1 MASTADL
8 RSANLDSLLK
18 SELIQLCR
26 DHGISTYGLK
36 SQLIARLL
44 THRETLPSLPA
55 TPAASTAGTV
65 LPTPSS
71 APLVTNYVPPPSRPS
86 AAAAPRAAAA
96 SLLPSV
102 ALPGPSGGN
111 PPPLPPPEVH
121 LLAQQA
127 AQQAAAQV
135 LAHFSGVPSAASAPP
150 PPTPA
155 TLPSAA
161 GVLPPLLG
169 STAVT
174 NSAAPSSSTTTSLSW
189 VYQPPSLHPHQLP
202 GLTAAAPAAPLPQV
216 SAALPPAF
224 PPLPQLAPFS
234 GSIPSIPAR
243 FATAATAGEFIDF
256 TELLHALDLEGTEE
270 TPLRIELGD
279 DNRLTLPRKPKKRQ
293 VSSFPEWARCFGV
306 YAHYLTSHQPLRST
320 DLFAYMYIIAT
331 CHAEYTFSACMAYD
345 VAFRR
350 KAARFRL
357 TSWGQIDPQL
367 YTKAFTGSGKARPR
381 AWCDHCLTSSHSPS
395 ECPLFSSS
403 GPAKKP
409 RVTTAGPRHTTPTRT
424 KEVCRNFNRGGA
436 HVTTVHDATCASP
449 LVALGHTQPHPVPPS
464 APPQGSPEPWDLPQP
479 PLSPSFLTSDT
490 HLPSPPLS
498 PLPVIPQPPTTGSPQ
513 PISPS
518 LTSHTAFHQLPHP
531 RQHLPPPLQL
541 PAPLT
546 HTPVNTHLLSSL
558 LSGHPRRDFT
568 SYLLQGLNIGFRVG
582 YDGPHRARPAS
593 NLRSSLARPKVID
606 SYLEA
611 ECQAGHTVGPFPSPP
626 LPNFVINP
634 LGAVPKKRSGKWRL
648 IMHLSYPPG
657 SSVNDGIDIRHFRLR
672 YSTVSDA
679 IDSVMRLGRGALM
692 AKIDIK
698 SAFRLCPVHPADHH
712 LLGMK
717 WKGQFYFDRV
727 LPFGLRS
734 APYIF
739 NCLADAIEWVAAQQG
754 VAPIH
759 HYLDDLFIAG
769 TPDSDQ
775 CAHHLQTLTS
785 LCSALGVPLAED
797 KREGPTTCLEY
808 LGILLDSSS
817 LEARLPP
824 DKLQNLHNSL
834 QTWSTRSSC
843 PKRELLS
850 LIGTLSFA
858 AKVVPAGRT
867 FLRRMIDLSTSA
879 AGLDQVIPL
888 SQSFSLDLQWW
899 REFATAWNG
908 RSFFLLPHWTPAP
921 HLPSLLRSFFSSLNL
936 SYPDHLTLWA
946 ALLLAFFSF
955 LRSGELLSLQRGDL
969 HRTTDGLYV
978 HIRQSKT
985 DPFRSGA
992 VARVFPTGD
1001 PSLCAVT
1008 TMDSYLTSRGLAA
1021 GPLFQLQTAALTRQ
1035 RLNSLIRDLASRS
1048 GADPS
1053 RYSSH
1058 SFRIGAAS
1066 AAAAAGIPDWRIQAL
1081 GRWSS
1086 DCYKR
1091 YIRLPSSETTGV
1103 TAALARAPI

>member
-1 MASTADL
+1 MMSPF
-8 RSANLDSLLK
+8 
-18 SELIQLCR
+18 
-26 DHGISTYGLK
+26 GG
-36 SQLIARLL
+36 RLL
-44 THRETLPSLPA
+44 GSASPHGVRLTLSFTPKPSPGRGRLAPEHGV
-55 TPAASTAGTV
+55 TTAS
-65 LPTPSS
+65 
-71 APLVTNYVPPPSRPS
+71 PPPT
-86 AAAAPRAAAA
+86 
-96 SLLPSV
+96 LLPS
-102 ALPGPSGGN
+102 AL
-111 PPPLPPPEVH
+111 
-121 LLAQQA
+121 
-127 AQQAAAQV
+127 
-135 LAHFSGVPSAASAPP
+135 FF
-150 PPTPA
+150 
-155 TLPSAA
+155 
-161 GVLPPLLG
+161 
-169 STAVT
+169 
-174 NSAAPSSSTTTSLSW
+174 
-189 VYQPPSLHPHQLP
+189 
-202 GLTAAAPAAPLPQV
+202 
-216 SAALPPAF
+216 PPAGQ
-224 PPLPQLAPFS
+224 PRNPGSPRLAPDTLHRP
-234 GSIPSIPAR
+234 IPKR
-243 FATAATAGEFIDF
+243 CAG
-256 TELLHALDLEGTEE
+256 
-270 TPLRIELGD
+270 
-279 DNRLTLPRKPKKRQ
+279 
-293 VSSFPEWARCFGV
+293 
-306 YAHYLTSHQPLRST
+306 TS
-320 DLFAYMYIIAT
+320 
-331 CHAEYTFSACMAYD
+331 
-345 VAFRR
+345 
-350 KAARFRL
+350 
-357 TSWGQIDPQL
+357 
-367 YTKAFTGSGKARPR
+367 TG
-381 AWCDHCLTSSHSPS
+381 
-395 ECPLFSSS
+395 
-403 GPAKKP
+403 
-409 RVTTAGPRHTTPTRT
+409 
-424 KEVCRNFNRGGA
+424 GGA

-449 LVALGHTQPHPVPPS
+449 LAALGHTLPHPVPPS
-464 APPQGSPEPWDLPQP
+464 APPQGSLELWDLPQP

-490 HLPSPPLS
+490 HLPSPQLS
-498 PLPVIPQPPTTGSPQ
+498 PPLPVTQRQPPTTGSPQ

-518 LTSHTAFHQLPHP
+518 LTSHTDLYQLPHP

-582 YDGPHRARPAS
+582 YDGPHTARPAP
-593 NLRSSLARPKVID
+593 NLRSSLARPQVID

-634 LGAVPKKRSGKWRL
+634 LGAVPKKRSGNWRL

-657 SSVNDGIDIRHFRLR
+657 RSVNDGIDIRHFHLR

-759 HYLDDLFIAG
+759 HYLDDFFIAG

-785 LCSALGVPLAED
+785 LCSVLGVPLAED

-824 DKLQNLHNSL
+824 DKLQDLHHSL

-843 PKRELLS
+843 SKRELLS

-879 AGLDQVIPL
+879 ASLDQVISL

-921 HLPSLLRSFFSSLNL
+921 HLQLFTDSSGTIGFGAYCQGEWFNGRWTPAQLARSIQWKELYPIVLAAEAWGHQWSTLRIRLFCDNLAITQCLVSGTSHCPHIMSLLRSLF
-936 SYPDHLTLWA
+936 
-946 ALLLAFFSF
+946 LLAARHNFNISAQHIPGTHNIIAD
-955 LRSGELLSLQRGDL
+955 SLSR
-969 HRTTDGLYV
+969 
-978 HIRQSKT
+978 
-985 DPFRSGA
+985 FRMQ
-992 VARVFPTGD
+992 VFWDHAPQASPHPTPLP
-1001 PSLCAVT
+1001 PSLPF
-1008 TMDSYLTSRGLAA
+1008 MER
-1021 GPLFQLQTAALTRQ
+1021 
-1035 RLNSLIRDLASRS
+1035 
-1048 GADPS
+1048 
-1053 RYSSH
+1053 
-1058 SFRIGAAS
+1058 
-1066 AAAAAGIPDWRIQAL
+1066 
-1081 GRWSS
+1081 
-1086 DCYKR
+1086 
-1091 YIRLPSSETTGV
+1091 
-1103 TAALARAPI
+1103 